1 MRSAELP
8 ASTAVRLAGV
18 DAPFLLMT
26 GGKGGVGKSTLT
38 ADLGVKLAGQG
49 LRVLLVDLDL
59 GLANLDV
66 ILRLGTGRTTE
77 DALSGTCLWSECV
90 VTGPEGVHVLP
101 ASSGNQEMGKPNAER
116 RDALLAGMRELAP
129 NYDLI
134 IGDSAAGIGPDV
146 LGFAGSAD
154 HVFVVTTPNP
164 AALTDAYGLIKALDS
179 WSAEARSEVPTPE
192 IVVNRVSG
200 LEQAD
205 ATAGRLQSVCE
216 RFLCRKPRRAGWI
229 PFSNSPWEDS
239 GGGLYDSTVHSKS
252 LYAKCLERLSERVS
266 RFVGKSPAPTGL

>member
-1 MRSAELP
+1 MRALAMAGSQAAELP
-8 ASTAVRLAGV
+8 GEH
-18 DAPFLLMT
+18 APFLLIT

-38 ADLGVKLAGQG
+38 ADLGVKLASEG

-66 ILRLGTGRTTE
+66 ILRLGSGRTTE
-77 DALSGTCLWSECV
+77 DALRGICSWDECV
-90 VTGPEGVHVLP
+90 VTGPRGVHVLP
-101 ASSGNQEMGKPNAER
+101 ASSGNREMGRPDSER
-116 RDALLAGMRELAP
+116 RVALLAGMRELSR
-129 NYDLI
+129 NYDLV

-146 LGFAGSAD
+146 LGFAGIAD

-179 WSAEARSEVPTPE
+179 WGQEAKTEVPTPE

-200 LEQAD
+200 LEEAD
-205 ATAGRLQSVCE
+205 ATAIRLQSVCE

-229 PFSNSPWEDS
+229 PFTNSPWADT
-239 GGGLYDSTVHSKS
+239 GGGLYDSSVSSKS
-252 LYAKCLERLSERVS
+252 LYAKCLERLCGRVS
-266 RFVGKSPAPTGL
+266 RFLVQRPAASGL